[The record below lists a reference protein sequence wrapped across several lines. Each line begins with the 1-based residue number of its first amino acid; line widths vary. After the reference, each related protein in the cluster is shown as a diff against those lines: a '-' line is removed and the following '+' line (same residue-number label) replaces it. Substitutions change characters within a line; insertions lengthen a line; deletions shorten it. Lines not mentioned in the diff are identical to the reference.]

1 MGSQREVYRKGDSV
15 RLTDQM
21 PRLSFTSARSILSL
35 LFLPLL
41 TAPVNAHDKPN
52 IIFIMAD
59 DLGYAYE
66 YFPNKDAIV
75 VALAEREHARERQ
88 QILELLERSEDEGLA
103 DLLRQFVETIVDF
116 HARSPGLHRILFDEA
131 EHPPEAH
138 ACVLRFEKS
147 LAHTLERVLRRRRLG
162 VGDADLAAHIVVQTT
177 ESLAHRFVLRGIHGL
192 DQDTFVEE
200 VTRLLVRYLGTASG
214 QRASSRNR

>member
-1 MGSQREVYRKGDSV
+1 MPRDRPTSV
-15 RLTDQM
+15 RKRPSQ
-21 PRLSFTSARSILSL
+21 ARSQLTVEVILDAAAQV
-35 LFLPLL
+35 FE
-41 TAPVNAHDKPN
+41 AH
-52 IIFIMAD
+52 
-59 DLGYAYE
+59 GYGAGTTNRIAQRAGVSIGSVYE

-75 VALAEREHARERQ
+75 VALAERELARERQ
-88 QILELLERSEDEGLA
+88 EILDLLEGSGDEGLA
-103 DLLRQFVETIVDF
+103 GVLRQFVETIVGF

-138 ACVLRFEKS
+138 ACVLRFEES

-192 DQDTFVEE
+192 DQDTFVAE
-200 VTRLLVRYLGTASG
+200 VTRLLASYLGATSG

>member
-1 MGSQREVYRKGDSV
+1 MARNRPTSPRK
-15 RLTDQM
+15 RPQQ
-21 PRLSFTSARSILSL
+21 ARSQLTVEAILAAAAQVFEARGYGAGTTNRIAERAGVSIGSL
-35 LFLPLL
+35 
-41 TAPVNAHDKPN
+41 
-52 IIFIMAD
+52 
-59 DLGYAYE
+59 YE

-75 VALAEREHARERQ
+75 VALAERELARERQ

-138 ACVLRFEKS
+138 ACVLRFEES

-214 QRASSRNR
+214 QRASRRNR